1 MKLLNNRSEK
11 IRNILVPVL
20 SVIMGFLLGAIIM
33 VIFGY
38 DPVAGYQAMFE
49 TAFQG
54 KKSIGEIFVT
64 AAPLIFTALGFSVA
78 NSAGFFN
85 IGLSGQALCG
95 WVASIWVALSMP
107 DAPRMIA
114 LPVAIIVGAVAGA
127 LAAAIPGFL
136 RAYFGTSEV
145 IVTIMLNY
153 ILLYT
158 GNHIA
163 NNVMKP
169 SIMANKGITKMIG
182 ANASLRS
189 PFLTSIS
196 DGSRL
201 NIGIFLAFIFLI
213 LVWFLMKKPT
223 LGFEIGI
230 LLSALLFGML
240 KLGGQGMPLIA
251 GVPTELGDVVI
262 AAIIFFVGISY
273 LIRFLLAKASGSK
286 KEVAIVET
294 IEAAPDKNNQEGGDI

>member
-1 MKLLNNRSEK
+1 M
-11 IRNILVPVL
+11 
-20 SVIMGFLLGAIIM
+20 
-33 VIFGY
+33 
-38 DPVAGYQAMFE
+38 
-49 TAFQG
+49 
-54 KKSIGEIFVT
+54 
-64 AAPLIFTALGFSVA
+64 A

-127 LAAAIPGFL
+127 LAATIPGFL

-213 LVWFLMKKPT
+213 LVWFLMKKQR
-223 LGFEIGI
+223 LV
-230 LLSALLFGML
+230 LKFGRW
-240 KLGGQGMPLIA
+240 G
-251 GVPTELGDVVI
+251 
-262 AAIIFFVGISY
+262 
-273 LIRFLLAKASGSK
+273 
-286 KEVAIVET
+286 
-294 IEAAPDKNNQEGGDI
+294 

>member
-1 MKLLNNRSEK
+1 MNNRSEK

-182 ANASLRS
+182 ANASYY
-189 PFLTSIS
+189 
-196 DGSRL
+196 
-201 NIGIFLAFIFLI
+201 AH
-213 LVWFLMKKPT
+213 
-223 LGFEIGI
+223 
-230 LLSALLFGML
+230 
-240 KLGGQGMPLIA
+240 
-251 GVPTELGDVVI
+251 
-262 AAIIFFVGISY
+262 
-273 LIRFLLAKASGSK
+273 RF
-286 KEVAIVET
+286 
-294 IEAAPDKNNQEGGDI
+294 